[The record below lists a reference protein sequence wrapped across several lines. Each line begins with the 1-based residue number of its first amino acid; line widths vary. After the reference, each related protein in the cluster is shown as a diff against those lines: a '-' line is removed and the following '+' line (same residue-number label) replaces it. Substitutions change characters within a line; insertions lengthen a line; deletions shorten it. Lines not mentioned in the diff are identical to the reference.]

1 MFKVGKAY
9 KYYLFAAA
17 EVPPIAVTI
26 TVSPAISNLF
36 TGLQLNL
43 TCCVFIPEELISVPL
58 DVSAQWSRS
67 GSILQSNSHVRVV
80 EPVRVEPLLYQ
91 TIVVISS
98 LDKDE
103 GDEGDYVCTVKIN
116 SPHLEEVTVS
126 SAETI
131 EIPSGYS
138 YIIMLQLLS

>member
-1 MFKVGKAY
+1 M
-9 KYYLFAAA
+9 
-17 EVPPIAVTI
+17 PPIVVTI

-43 TCCVFIPEELISVPL
+43 TCSVFIPEELISVPL
-58 DVSAQWSRS
+58 NVSAQWSRS
-67 GSILQSNSHVRVV
+67 GSILQSNSRVRVV
-80 EPVRVEPLLYQ
+80 EPVRVKPLLYQ
-91 TIVVISS
+91 TNVVISS
-98 LDKDE
+98 FDKDK

-116 SPHLEEVTVS
+116 SPRLEEVTVS

-138 YIIMLQLLS
+138 YNIIMLQPLS